1 MQACVA
7 ECLRGCGRGAP
18 APKRQDLASGAAK
31 WTARC
36 RWSGCRTG
44 CRCTGEQAR
53 NRRAPVSVLTCVT
66 ARPTCC
72 GLHRPA
78 RCSCW
83 RPFAALP
90 GTTPLEAKVF
100 GCGVASPAVPGEP
113 RQRQGRC
120 GGCEKLEGDAT
131 SAARSRRRRLWD
143 SGGAPGRAEQ
153 RWDVKVCSR
162 PRHAR
167 SSSQGLGPRKAVP
180 VGGTQTRRPAPGSRS
195 KPRAVKCVAGQTC
208 GRPLWRSSGR
218 AGMQRR
224 AQTAALPWSRVQ
236 SERARDR
243 QDAGPQC
250 VRCTPRGRDPGWGD
264 SLAGARCTF
273 GLRAEV
279 SDASSHKRAPLRWQN
294 ADPCPRS
301 AAPARALRGLR
312 RVVVDYDEAAGAL
325 GPCCRAR
332 RGLPSAAATAARSR
346 GCS

>member
-1 MQACVA
+1 MSEVRRGGRVA
-7 ECLRGCGRGAP
+7 GHSPSWPEAQGL
-18 APKRQDLASGAAK
+18 
-31 WTARC
+31 
-36 RWSGCRTG
+36 
-44 CRCTGEQAR
+44 AR
-53 NRRAPVSVLTCVT
+53 NCTRPQVQGPWRA
-66 ARPTCC
+66 
-72 GLHRPA
+72 HRPA